1 MTFGKK
7 QNKKDNKCLENYFQD
22 ILTIQLYGA
31 HTLIIKLKKKKKN
44 MQNYVNGQFT
54 QNVLDNLYHL
64 NVNYPKN
71 IGIWCL

>member
-31 HTLIIKLKKKKKN
+31 HTLIIKLKKKKEYAKLRKWA
-44 MQNYVNGQFT
+44 VHTKCSG
-54 QNVLDNLYHL
+54 
-64 NVNYPKN
+64 
-71 IGIWCL
+71 